1 MSIETTITAPN
12 ELAPQEAVVFPKRD
26 PRILALRDM
35 KDGLRKWRVWM
46 MLAYQD
52 IKLRYRR
59 SVLGPFWI
67 TLSMAITVYSMG
79 FLYSHLF
86 HTNLEQYY
94 PFLVAGMLSWALI
107 SNVIYDLIDTYIL

>member
-86 HTNLEQYY
+86 HTDFQTYF
-94 PFLVAGMLSWALI
+94 PFLVGGMVTWALI
-107 SNVIYDLIDTYIL
+107 SSQINELTDA